1 MTSRL
6 TNSSEPRR
14 SVIATLLPL
23 RYSVKV
29 ILKPQATGR
38 IDKTVRDSSG
48 YIYDQRL
55 TSGGLWSRY
64 PGGMTQCYGWNAS
77 CVLMVITEHAK
88 MVRTRYYCDLSTL
101 MERDVQTLQI
111 IRLHNARAVQEG
123 FCVWMSKYGDLRGS
137 CDSTVEMWCTYVWC
151 PYQ

>member
-6 TNSSEPRR
+6 TNFSEPRR

-64 PGGMTQCYGWNAS
+64 PGGMTQMLRLKCLLRSDGYHRTHQDGTDTLLLRSVDVNGARCANAANNK
-77 CVLMVITEHAK
+77 T
-88 MVRTRYYCDLSTL
+88 T
-101 MERDVQTLQI
+101 
-111 IRLHNARAVQEG
+111 
-123 FCVWMSKYGDLRGS
+123 
-137 CDSTVEMWCTYVWC
+137 
-151 PYQ
+151 